1 MQDGGKVQMPGLVKI
16 YGAVYGKQIRPAY
29 GFIRERSPREA
40 RISRVSWATKRR

>member
-29 GFIRERSPREA
+29 GFIQG
-40 RISRVSWATKRR
+40 TKPQ